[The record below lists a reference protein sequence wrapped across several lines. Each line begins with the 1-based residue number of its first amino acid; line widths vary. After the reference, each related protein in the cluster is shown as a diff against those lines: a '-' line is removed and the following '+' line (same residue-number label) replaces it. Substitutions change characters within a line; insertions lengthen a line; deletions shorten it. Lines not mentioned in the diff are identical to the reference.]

1 MLTCP
6 RGANPAADCGLLHS
20 CKESFKEDIPTME
33 MRHEIDAADLAMAR
47 KVRDQKRC
55 ADRTAQVAHEVADS
69 GDLVVVLLAHA
80 DVGER
85 ADWYEDQG
93 QSNHLKDAHPDYG
106 GEVYIRRNAHHPE
119 HAHRGQQES

>member
-55 ADRTAQVAHEVADS
+55 ADRTAQLAHEFAVS
-69 GDLVVVLLAHA
+69 GDLVVVLLARA
-80 DVGER
+80 DAGER
-85 ADWYEDQG
+85 STWYEEQTL
-93 QSNHLKDAHPDYG
+93 SNHLKAP
-106 GEVYIRRNAHHPE
+106 RPA
-119 HAHRGQQES
+119 